1 MGGSSAFIPLYLGQG
16 TPRYNEE
23 VKLVQDKFF
32 DIVNRMDFSTQEKIY
47 YRLALVEKDKKNWN
61 EAVSLLKQAQERTST
76 AEARRGYDIELAEV
90 YKKLGKGATV
100 DSLRVEV
107 LKSSRPKLRASVY
120 KDMYREMQAKGF
132 EREAALY
139 MQHYINELELL
150 FTSGSRA
157 ELLEIEK
164 KYDYS
169 AVLRQSNDY
178 RSRWTITILIT
189 IASVCTLALLLWGSW
204 KFFRYQKL
212 DILRNYK
219 KDASILQEQIDTL
232 QEQIEENQGEAK
244 NLQEQMQA
252 LEEEKKNKEL
262 RIRQLEVT
270 FRSKHISL
278 PVETVEAAQTYLRI
292 VSKEN
297 PRYNPAEDRAKLEHW
312 LNVSRHRW
320 ADRLEALYPSL
331 TNNEKDICFLFVL
344 GLGFDDIADLLGV
357 QARSVDRVVYRICR
371 KMGLGQGSKEEF
383 VAQIN
388 RMSECAT
395 NK

>member
-1 MGGSSAFIPLYLGQG
+1 M
-16 TPRYNEE
+16 
-23 VKLVQDKFF
+23 
-32 DIVNRMDFSTQEKIY
+32 
-47 YRLALVEKDKKNWN
+47 
-61 EAVSLLKQAQERTST
+61 
-76 AEARRGYDIELAEV
+76 
-90 YKKLGKGATV
+90 
-100 DSLRVEV
+100 
-107 LKSSRPKLRASVY
+107 
-120 KDMYREMQAKGF
+120 
-132 EREAALY
+132 
-139 MQHYINELELL
+139 
-150 FTSGSRA
+150 
-157 ELLEIEK
+157 
-164 KYDYS
+164 
-169 AVLRQSNDY
+169 
-178 RSRWTITILIT
+178 
-189 IASVCTLALLLWGSW
+189 CTLALLLWGSW

-232 QEQIEENQGEAK
+232 QEQREENQGEAK

-357 QARSVDRVVYRICR
+357 QSRSVDRVVYRICR

-388 RMSECAT
+388 RMGECAT